1 MDRNEVI
8 ELRNKARRREEPSL
22 PIPKC
27 KERYQGAVEGEYV
40 DILTNVRTGEQQV
53 FHGRNIIVS
62 DFSKLVA
69 GLLSGEGGYSGITYW
84 AVGQG
89 EGVSWDSL
97 TTTQRQAKSVS
108 SLADLYNEITRV
120 AAGLNYLD
128 SSDVV
133 TATVT
138 GKLEITATF
147 GAAVSGYLREF
158 GLFGANATTT
168 INSGVMVN
176 HRAHAVIGLNIGA
189 DTLVLTRT
197 LWLTL

>member
-1 MDRNEVI
+1 MNRKEVIDLRNEAR
-8 ELRNKARRREEPSL
+8 ELKRLSPPTSSG
-22 PIPKC
+22 
-27 KERYQGAVEGEYV
+27 KERYQGAVEGEYL
-40 DILTNVRTGEQQV
+40 DILTNIRTGEQQV
-53 FHGRNIIVS
+53 FHGKNIIVS
-62 DFSKLVA
+62 DFSKLIA
-69 GLLSGEGGYSGITYW
+69 GLLSGEGGYAGITYW

-108 SLADLYNEITRV
+108 SLTALYNEITRV
-120 AAGLNYLD
+120 VAGLNYLD
-128 SSDVV
+128 AYDNV
-133 TATVT
+133 TTTVT
-138 GKLEITATF
+138 GKLEVTATF

-158 GLFGANATTT
+158 GLYGANASVA

-176 HRAHAVIGLNIGA
+176 HRAHAVIGLNIGV

>member
-1 MDRNEVI
+1 M
-8 ELRNKARRREEPSL
+8 RREEIINIRDRVRDL
-22 PIPKC
+22 
-27 KERYQGAVEGEYV
+27 ERSALVVDKSGEQYGGIVRGEYLDV
-40 DILTNVRTGEQQV
+40 LTDIRTGEQRV
-53 FHGRNIIVS
+53 FRGRNLIVS

-69 GLLSGEGGYSGITYW
+69 GLLSGEGGYAGITYW

-89 EGVSWDSL
+89 EGTSWDTL

-108 SLADLYNEITRV
+108 SLSALYNEITRV

-128 SSDVV
+128 AYDNV

-158 GLFGANATTT
+158 GLFGGNASATAD
-168 INSGVMVN
+168 SGVMVN
-176 HRAHAVIGLNIGA
+176 HRAHAVIGLNVGVS
-189 DTLVLTRT
+189 TMVLTRT

>member
-1 MDRNEVI
+1 MKREEVI
-8 ELRNKARRREEPSL
+8 NLRNKARRREGPPL

-27 KERYQGAVEGEYV
+27 REQYRGAVEGEYLDV
-40 DILTNVRTGEQQV
+40 LTNVKTGEQQV

-62 DFSKLVA
+62 DFSRLMA

-84 AVGQG
+84 TVGQG
-89 EGVSWDSL
+89 EGVSWDTL
-97 TTTQRQAKSVS
+97 TVTQRQAKSIS
-108 SLADLYNEITRV
+108 SLTTLYNEITRV

-128 SSDVV
+128 AYDVV

-147 GAAVSGYLREF
+147 GATVSGYLREF
-158 GLFGANATTT
+158 ALFGANATVT
-168 INSGVMVN
+168 INSGIMVN

>member
-1 MDRNEVI
+1 MERREIIN
-8 ELRNKARRREEPSL
+8 LRNKARRLERL
-22 PIPKC
+22 PFPTGKFN
-27 KERYQGAVEGEYV
+27 ERYKGAVEGEYL
-40 DILTNVRTGEQQV
+40 DILTNIRTGEQQV
-53 FHGRNIIVS
+53 IHGRNLIVS

-69 GLLSGEGGYSGITYW
+69 GLLSGEGGYSGIAYW

-89 EGVSWDSL
+89 EGTLWDTL
-97 TTTQRQAKSVS
+97 TTTQRQEKSVS
-108 SLADLYNEITRV
+108 SLHALYNEITRV

-128 SSDVV
+128 ASDNV

-138 GKLEITATF
+138 GKLEVTATF
-147 GAAVSGYLREF
+147 GATVSGYLREF
-158 GLFGANATTT
+158 GLFGANATAA
-168 INSGVMVN
+168 IDSGVMVN